1 MTTKMISENNST
13 EPESYSGFG
22 HGRWTCNTFI
32 FSIVKTQ
39 SHQYV
44 SCGSEK
50 RRSITSRNDKK

>member
-1 MTTKMISENNST
+1 MTSKMISENNST
-13 EPESYSGFG
+13 ELESYSGFG

-44 SCGSEK
+44 SCGEK